1 MLDIIFRSILVEF
14 IGASVKWL
22 FYAVK
27 NSIKGEKIVSFSEI
41 WKGKKGSKDTT
52 LFFHGLIKYCCGLYC
67 NYYFNR
73 PWFFNRCNMVLNP
86 RGK

>member
-52 LFFHGLIKYCCGLYC
+52 LFFHGLSNIVVSFIIIIILIGLGFLIDAIWY
-67 NYYFNR
+67 
-73 PWFFNRCNMVLNP
+73 
-86 RGK
+86 